1 MGTAMVHTLIS
12 VIVPTY
18 NEEQNISAC
27 LQSLNRQTLPR
38 DAYEIIVVDG
48 GSRDRTRE
56 VAVPYAD
63 QVFVQTSKKVGGAR
77 NDGAQAAHGE
87 ILATTDADC
96 VVPENWLERI
106 RDDFAGDPTITQVYG
121 LVYPIEDSLKNRLS
135 LASANLFSR
144 IGYLTGT
151 LYYTLGCNTAFRKEA
166 FMKAGMYR
174 TIDAGDDLEI
184 ARRTCKIGK
193 VFLDPGLKVG
203 FSMRRYQQF
212 GTLKSLYQWL
222 YIVVKGGNSEKYSYS
237 KREYNKK

>member
-1 MGTAMVHTLIS
+1 MVHTLIS

-38 DAYEIIVVDG
+38 DSYEIIVVDG
-48 GSRDRTRE
+48 GSKDQTRE
-56 VAVPYAD
+56 IATPLAD

-77 NDGAQAAHGE
+77 NDGAMAAQGE

-96 VVPENWLERI
+96 VLPEDWVERI
-106 RDDFAGDPTITQVYG
+106 RDDFARDPAIVQVYG

-144 IGYLTGT
+144 IGYHTGT

-184 ARRTCKIGK
+184 ARRTCKLGK
-193 VFLDPGLKVG
+193 VSLDTGLKVG

-222 YIVVKGGNSEKYSYS
+222 YIVVRGGTSEKYSYS
-237 KREYNKK
+237 QREYKK

>member
-1 MGTAMVHTLIS
+1 MIS

-18 NEEQNISAC
+18 NEEQNIGAC

-48 GSRDRTRE
+48 GSKDRTRE
-56 VAVPYAD
+56 IAAPFAD

-77 NDGAQAAHGE
+77 NDGAMVAQGE

-96 VVPENWLERI
+96 VLPEDWLERI
-106 RDDFAGDPTITQVYG
+106 RDDFARDPAIVQVYG
-121 LVYPIEDSLKNRLS
+121 LVYPIEDSFKNRLS

-144 IGYLTGT
+144 IGYHTRT

-184 ARRTCKIGK
+184 ARRTCRLGK
-193 VFLDPGLKVG
+193 VSLDSRLKVG

-222 YIVVKGGNSEKYSYS
+222 YIVVRGGNSEKYSYS
-237 KREYNKK
+237 QREYKK

>member
-1 MGTAMVHTLIS
+1 MVETLIS

-18 NEEQNISAC
+18 NEEQNISIC

-38 DAYEIIVVDG
+38 DTYEIIVVDG
-48 GSRDRTRE
+48 NSKDRTRE
-56 VAVPYAD
+56 IASTFAD

-77 NDGAQAAHGE
+77 NDGAMVARGE

-96 VVPENWLERI
+96 VLPEDWLERI
-106 RDDFAGDPTITQVYG
+106 RDDFARDPAIVQVYG
-121 LVYPIEDSLKNRLS
+121 LVYPIENSLKNRLS

-144 IGYLTGT
+144 LGYHTRT

-184 ARRTCKIGK
+184 ARRMCRIGTIR
-193 VFLDPGLKVG
+193 LDPRLKVG

-222 YIVVKGGNSEKYSYS
+222 YIVVKGGASEKYSYS
-237 KREYNKK
+237 QREYKK

>member
-1 MGTAMVHTLIS
+1 MIS

-38 DAYEIIVVDG
+38 DSYEIIVVDG
-48 GSRDRTRE
+48 GSKDQTRE
-56 VAVPYAD
+56 IATPLAD

-77 NDGAQAAHGE
+77 NDGAMAAHGE

-96 VVPENWLERI
+96 VLQKDWLERI
-106 RDDFAGDPTITQVYG
+106 RDDFARDPAIVQVYG

-144 IGYLTGT
+144 IGYHTRT

-184 ARRTCKIGK
+184 ARRTCRIGK
-193 VFLDPGLKVG
+193 VSLDTDLKVG

-212 GTLKSLYQWL
+212 GTLKSLYQWI
-222 YIVVKGGNSEKYSYS
+222 YIVVRGGTSEKYSYS
-237 KREYNKK
+237 QREYKK